1 MEQNYRDLWSEY
13 TKTLKQRNEA
23 LKSQKGNLA
32 PWTEKLATNTDL
44 TAVTWKEPKTT
55 DESIR
60 GADAEGRNPETK
72 EDRVAPYKRRNT
84 EYPYNRTYETES
96 GHIVEFDDTPFA
108 ERIYEKHRTGTFYA
122 VSYTHLTLP
131 TNREV

>member
-1 MEQNYRDLWSEY
+1 MHPHGQ
-13 TKTLKQRNEA
+13 T
-23 LKSQKGNLA
+23 
-32 PWTEKLATNTDL
+32 KLATNTDL
-44 TAVTWKEPKTT
+44 TVTWKEPKTT
-55 DESIR
+55 DDSIR

-108 ERIYEKHRTGTFYA
+108 EN
-122 VSYTHLTLP
+122 VSMRNIEWYVY
-131 TNREV
+131 RD